1 MTRIGLTLNEAKTSI
16 RQARQ
21 ERLPEGWPLAFGHRS
36 AKKSVSRVRQ
46 KIGEVLKPSNV
57 HPCEEVRDQLNRVL
71 RGWAAYFGQGTRLMA
86 YRAVDHHVY
95 TRVRLFLI
103 RRHKVP
109 SPGAG
114 RYPDAEVSGR
124 LGCCACAVSI
134 CRRCREP
141 EVKSVGRPDA
151 RNGHVRFDERGWETG
166 RRFGVSART
175 RPRLYPQGFSSH
187 GCAPPRTARH
197 SCHGLACSQ
206 EATAM
211 LFLPHNAR
219 SVRFRTPSFRKIW

>member
-1 MTRIGLTLNEAKTSI
+1 MATGIWA
-16 RQARQ
+16 QVRQ
-21 ERLPEGWPLAFGHRS
+21 EECFTGPAEDRRGAETQQRAPMRGGSRS
-36 AKKSVSRVRQ
+36 AQ
-46 KIGEVLKPSNV
+46 
-57 HPCEEVRDQLNRVL
+57 PCFAGLGGVL
-71 RGWAAYFGQGTRLMA
+71 RPGTRLMA